1 MEKIVLNENLEVETV
16 SEEGNSGIFDIKGLY
31 RGYGLTLGTALRRVL
46 LSSLPGAAITQVKIK
61 GVGHEFTTIDDVL
74 EDVVEITLNL
84 KKVRFEILSEE
95 LGYNEPVL
103 VTLKKKGEGKV
114 TAKDIDA
121 KGSIRVTNPDQHIA
135 TITSKTTELEIEL
148 MVERGLGYV
157 PSEEFKGGALPVGTI
172 QLDALFSPVKKAN
185 FVVENMRVGRDTN
198 FNKLRLSIETDG
210 GITPSEA
217 LKESFIIL
225 NNHLARAITQFGGDP
240 MDTSEDPLKA
250 LVDKKAEERA
260 KEEEGEVE
268 NIEAVKEKKKAKK
281 AK

>member
-1 MEKIVLNENLEVETV
+1 MLNENLEVETV